1 MGLEK
6 RICNFFSKN
15 KSFILASGIYLSA
28 SLIDLISTNY
38 GISND
43 FIQEI
48 NPIFN
53 KSIENFGIT
62 TGLLIPKILLTM
74 SIITSAKYIDIK
86 NKEGKTK
93 LNSEYFLYPAALLT
107 SLTGLSWIIDKYAI

>member
-6 RICNFFSKN
+6 RVCNFFSKN

-28 SLIDLISTNY
+28 SLIDLMSTHY
-38 GISND
+38 GHSNNL
-43 FIQEI
+43 INEI

-53 KSIENFGIT
+53 ESMKNL
-62 TGLLIPKILLTM
+62 GLPQGLIMPKIFLTV

-93 LNSEYFLYPAALLT
+93 LKAEYFLYPAALLT
-107 SLTGLSWIIDKYAI
+107 SLIGLSWIFDKYVV